1 MRRSRIENGPLAP
14 RSWLGTEARVV
25 RHVHTCGSGHLA
37 NATRV
42 ELARLGI
49 QRDSDYLLPPL
60 HPPLVI
66 ACADSEADASV
77 NDVAARATAGGSP
90 LLLACIAGPMLRIGP
105 LIEPGRDALAE
116 PFSCPPP
123 RSGNDT
129 APPGVAEADPRLS
142 LRARLGALLVGA
154 QVLSFLLGARRHCVL
169 NRVVEVNPWS
179 IESKAYRVIK
189 VRH

>member
-1 MRRSRIENGPLAP
+1 MLAP

-25 RHVHTCGSGHLA
+25 RHVHVCGTGHLA

-49 QRDSDYLLPPL
+49 QRDSDYQLPPL

-66 ACADSEADASV
+66 ACADSETESLNEVASQ
-77 NDVAARATAGGSP
+77 ATASGSP

-105 LIEPGRDALAE
+105 LVEPDRDALGE
-116 PFSCPPP
+116 PFTPPPP
-123 RSGNDT
+123 RTFDAT
-129 APPGVAEADPRLS
+129 PPGVAEADPRLS
-142 LRARLGALLVGA
+142 LRARLGALLLSA
-154 QVLSFLLGARRHCVL
+154 QALSFLLGARRHCVL

-179 IESKAYRVIK
+179 IESKAYRIIK